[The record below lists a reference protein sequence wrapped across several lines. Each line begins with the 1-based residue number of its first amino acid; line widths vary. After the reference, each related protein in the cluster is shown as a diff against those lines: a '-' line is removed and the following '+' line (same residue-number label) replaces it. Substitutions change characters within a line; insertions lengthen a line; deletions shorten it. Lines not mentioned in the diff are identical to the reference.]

1 MLRRRKNF
9 AGPLHLI
16 VRLLNSVHLSSPRGT
31 LCYFFGNKTCF
42 LSLFS
47 NQEYDEIGIYKM
59 GNLTNYVSGGGES
72 PGFSVTFSINGCRL
86 CKWG

>member
-1 MLRRRKNF
+1 M
-9 AGPLHLI
+9 
-16 VRLLNSVHLSSPRGT
+16 
-31 LCYFFGNKTCF
+31 CYFFGNKTCF

-47 NQEYDEIGIYKM
+47 NQGYDGIDIYKM

-86 CKWG
+86 CKGGMGGVPGKGDGSGNMLIHKQIKI

>member
-16 VRLLNSVHLSSPRGT
+16 VRLLNSVLFRALVG
-31 LCYFFGNKTCF
+31 
-42 LSLFS
+42 LFS
-47 NQEYDEIGIYKM
+47 NQEYDEIGIYKI